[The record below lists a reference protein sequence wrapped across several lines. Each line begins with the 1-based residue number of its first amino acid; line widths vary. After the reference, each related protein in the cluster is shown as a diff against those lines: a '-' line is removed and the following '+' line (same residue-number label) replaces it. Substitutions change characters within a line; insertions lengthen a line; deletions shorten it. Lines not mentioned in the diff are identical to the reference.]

1 MIRRMSSLAA
11 VQNWKRKT
19 LSLLLKKGQKCN
31 SEAGHDE
38 DDDADE
44 DFAPPVNSP

>member
-1 MIRRMSSLAA
+1 MSSLAA

-19 LSLLLKKGQKCN
+19 LSLLLKKGQKSN
-31 SEAGHDE
+31 NEAGQD

-44 DFAPPVNSP
+44 DFAIPQYN

>member
-1 MIRRMSSLAA
+1 MSSLAA

-19 LSLLLKKGQKCN
+19 LSLLLKKGQKSK
-31 SEAGHDE
+31 SEAGHDD

-44 DFAPPVNSP
+44 DFALLQNS